1 MKFKPLVL
9 AALALATPWFAPSV
23 RAAEPYQLQVIL
35 PLTGPAAFLGKGE
48 QISLGLAEKV
58 INDGGG
64 IQGRPVQFV
73 FHDDQTSP
81 QVALQLFNDAI
92 ATKPA
97 VILGS
102 SLVAVCRAVGPIMEK
117 TGPVEYCFSPGIH
130 PEAGTYIFTASVST
144 LDLAHSLLRYYQ
156 RKGWKKVGLIFS
168 TDATGQDAENGI
180 KSILALP
187 EFQDMQAI
195 ITTHFNTT
203 DLSVAAQM
211 EQIKASGAQAI
222 VAWSTGSP
230 IATIFRGMKQAGL
243 DIPVATTDGNMTYE
257 QMTQYKD
264 FLPNQLYIP
273 AAQWVVTDEKLLAPP
288 VAKAHQDFYK
298 YFNAAGRKPDI
309 ASELAWDAAM
319 IVVSGLRKLGT
330 DATPAQLRAYIAGL
344 KGFAGVNGVYDFG
357 KTPQRG
363 LDIADSVVTHWSP
376 QAGTWEVVSKPTG
389 IPIK

>member
-1 MKFKPLVL
+1 
-9 AALALATPWFAPSV
+9 
-23 RAAEPYQLQVIL
+23 
-35 PLTGPAAFLGKGE
+35 
-48 QISLGLAEKV
+48 
-58 INDGGG
+58 
-64 IQGRPVQFV
+64 V

-102 SLVAVCRAVGPIMEK
+102 SLVAVCRAVAPIMEK

-130 PEAGTYIFTASVST
+130 PDAGTYIFTASVST

-187 EFQDMQAI
+187 EFKDMQAI

-211 EQIKASGAQAI
+211 EQVKASGAQAM
-222 VAWSTGSP
+222 VAWTTGSP

-273 AAQWVVTDEKLLAPP
+273 AAQWVVTDDKLLAPP

-309 ASELAWDAAM
+309 ASELGWDSAM
-319 IVVSGLRKLGT
+319 IVVSGLRKLGP

-344 KGFAGVNGVYDFG
+344 KGFAGVNGVYDFT

-376 QAGTWEVVSKPTG
+376 QAHTWEVVSKPTG